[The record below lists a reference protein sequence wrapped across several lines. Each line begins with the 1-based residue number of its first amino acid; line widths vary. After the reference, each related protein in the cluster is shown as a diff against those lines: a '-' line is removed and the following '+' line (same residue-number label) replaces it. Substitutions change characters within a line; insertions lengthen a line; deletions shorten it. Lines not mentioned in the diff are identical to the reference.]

1 MAHSNQAKKRVRQT
15 ETRAVRNR
23 PYRTSAQ
30 RRLRDARWAIE
41 DGDADATEQV
51 RAAQS
56 ALDQATKRGIIHRNA
71 AARKKSRLAAK
82 LRAAQIGAAQIGAA
96 QTAEA

>member
-1 MAHSNQAKKRVRQT
+1 MAHSNQAKKRARQT
-15 ETRAVRNR
+15 QTRTARNR

-41 DGDADATEQV
+41 DGDADVTEQV

-56 ALDQATKRGIIHRNA
+56 ALDQARKHGIIHRNT
-71 AARKKSRLAAK
+71 AARKKARLAAK
-82 LRAAQIGAAQIGAA
+82 LKAA
-96 QTAEA
+96 QTAETV

>member
-1 MAHSNQAKKRVRQT
+1 MAHSNQAKKRARQT
-15 ETRAVRNR
+15 QTRTARNR

-41 DGDADATEQV
+41 DGDADVTEQV

-56 ALDQATKRGIIHRNA
+56 ALDQARKRGIIHRNT
-71 AARKKSRLAAK
+71 AARKKARLAAK
-82 LRAAQIGAAQIGAA
+82 LKAA
-96 QTAEA
+96 QTAETV